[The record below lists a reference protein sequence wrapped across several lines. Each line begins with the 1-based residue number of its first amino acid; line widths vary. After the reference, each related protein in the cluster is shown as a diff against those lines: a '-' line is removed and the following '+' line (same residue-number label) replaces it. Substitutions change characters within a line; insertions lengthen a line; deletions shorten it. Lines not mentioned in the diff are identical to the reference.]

1 MKEETKTNQNEETK
15 DDVINV
21 VEVEEITETEYD
33 NIEDFE
39 SIRKKD
45 KLIKIVKKVGVGVG
59 VVTVGLVGFFLGKSK
74 GCEEAYNHFNAD
86 ELEDSNETNIE

>member
-45 KLIKIVKKVGVGVG
+45 KLIKIVKNVGVGVG

-74 GCEEAYNHFNAD
+74 GYEEAYNNAD